1 MRDDAIFLI
10 LLGCLLTSCVSAT
23 REREAHCL
31 AATMMDLWQTEHELT
46 TTEQAWRTAQPA
58 RAERSAAA
66 RDSLALSVR
75 VAGAD
80 APSPVLEQAALRLED
95 LRPVSRT
102 EADPLYRHLV
112 AARARHGQAMK
123 WHGLVARRVQTRI
136 EEDEMLY
143 PVLGM
148 LATSTAIV
156 LYPLVRWNVR
166 SALWDGTDPDADDDP
181 IQAYC
186 AARLEQQYSGP

>member
-1 MRDDAIFLI
+1 MRDDAMFLI

-46 TTEQAWRTAQPA
+46 SAEQAWRTPQPA
-58 RAERSAAA
+58 RPERSAAA
-66 RDSLALSVR
+66 RDSLALSMR

-80 APSPVLEQAALRLED
+80 APSSVVEQAALRLEG
-95 LRPVSRT
+95 LWPVSRT

-112 AARARHGQAMK
+112 AARVRHGEAMK
-123 WHGLVARRVQTRI
+123 WHRLVTRRVQTRI

-148 LATSTAIV
+148 LVTSTAIV

-166 SALWDGTDPDADDDP
+166 SVLWDGTDPDAADDP
-181 IQAYC
+181 VQSFC
-186 AARLEQQYSGP
+186 AARLKE